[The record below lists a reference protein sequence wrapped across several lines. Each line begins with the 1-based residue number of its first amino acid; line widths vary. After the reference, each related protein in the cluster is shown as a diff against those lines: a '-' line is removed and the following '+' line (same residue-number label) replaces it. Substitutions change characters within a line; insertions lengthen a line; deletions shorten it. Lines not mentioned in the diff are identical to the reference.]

1 MSTSRLE
8 QLQFFFE
15 KDPNDPFN
23 IYALAL
29 EYQNIDVGKA
39 MGLYETL
46 LTKHENYVATYYHAA
61 RLYADLE
68 ESEKARKV
76 YQKGIEISQKLGDT
90 HAFGELKKAYDQFLF
105 EEDL

>member
-8 QLQFFFE
+8 QLQIFFE
-15 KDPNDPFN
+15 QDPNDPFN

-29 EYQNIDVGKA
+29 EYQNSDVEKA
-39 MGLYETL
+39 LELYETL
-46 LTKHENYVATYYHAA
+46 LSKHENYVATYYHAA

-68 ESEKARKV
+68 ESEKAREI
-76 YQKGIEISQKLGDT
+76 YQKGITISQKLGDT
-90 HAFGELKKAYDQFLF
+90 HALGELKKAYEQFLF